1 MAASSLALT
10 LGNIS
15 VRQLDGLFCLNDL
28 HRAAG
33 GEDRHQPAFFLRMDW
48 ARELRAEIENSANLQ
63 SFEKGADS
71 HLSMKTIKGRNGGTY
86 ACRELVIAYAAWI
99 SAAFHLKV
107 IRVFLDAATPKPQAP
122 ALAHARGPGMMFV
135 TDAERRHL
143 EVLRFTIYAGREA
156 VYELAR
162 DVQKHHPWVDGR
174 AAMPHNTARY
184 VPGLS
189 VQRCRF

>member
-1 MAASSLALT
+1 MSQTAPLGAVMAASSLALT

-71 HLSMKTIKGRNGGTY
+71 HLAMKTIK
-86 ACRELVIAYAAWI
+86 
-99 SAAFHLKV
+99 
-107 IRVFLDAATPKPQAP
+107 AATAAP
-122 ALAHARGPGMMFV
+122 TP
-135 TDAERRHL
+135 
-143 EVLRFTIYAGREA
+143 
-156 VYELAR
+156 
-162 DVQKHHPWVDGR
+162 
-174 AAMPHNTARY
+174 AA
-184 VPGLS
+184 S
-189 VQRCRF
+189 W

>member
-33 GEDRHQPAFFLRMDW
+33 GEAKQQPSLFLRMDW
-48 ARELRAEIENSANLQ
+48 TKELIAEICST
-63 SFEKGADS
+63 DS
-71 HLSMKTIKGRNGGTY
+71 QIKAVETVRGRGKAQGTY

-107 IRVFLDAATPKPQAP
+107 IRVFLDAAVPQPPQQAP
-122 ALAHARGPGMMFV
+122 ALAHERGPGMMFV

-162 DVQKHHPWVDGR
+162 DVQRFHPWVDGQ
-174 AAMPHNTARY
+174 AAMARNTARH
-184 VPGLS
+184 VPGLG
-189 VQRCRF
+189 VLRGRF